1 MAVARRARFS
11 KAGLE
16 ASRLAVVV
24 EVSVN
29 SRLDEYDNIAKTAGG
44 VGPDTGWE
52 REFMRPSS
60 QNVLK

>member
-1 MAVARRARFS
+1 MVVARWLRLS
-11 KAGLE
+11 KVEVDESCLSVA
-16 ASRLAVVV
+16 V